1 MADRKEKASSQ
12 LPTDALSR
20 AHSTTQFLT
29 VSARISHLADRF
41 TKVTMSK
48 ASAADKER

>member
-48 ASAADKER
+48 ASAVDKER